1 MGTKGSFNAV
11 SEAGK
16 YASAAKLFF
25 ALASEL
31 APGQLAEWV
40 RIMRQF
46 NISGDGFRP
55 SPEASL
61 GIKLDEVSG
70 IGAIRPSGMS
80 GVKDG
85 AHCSFVFR
93 SPVDL
98 TGLFFGSVAVRRAS
112 LLFRSVPVDPNGFAK
127 NVERLREHVPPAVRA
142 SFCGDFLN
150 PLAVAIIP
158 GPERDTPYLH
168 RELILTAPLAEIAE
182 TLKANGG
189 VYGQGALSP
198 GMLASLVGSAWNG
211 TACGRPL
218 AGGPKNLLNQV
229 APFNPQPGEEVYEG
243 SSQRFR
249 FFWVVPNMTQE
260 ALSRLLELDVDILF
274 HLLVVGDDLKAE
286 VMVRAREGAGQTR
299 RSVTIFEQLKSC
311 CQVVKTIVGRNNVL
325 KASHAFQ
332 PGSPAQTSFDWFPVG
347 NASFLVNGLTATLS
361 NPSVGGGIF
370 LGMSGGAPYLIPMPD
385 AKRGGLQHSL
395 LVGPGSWGKSFWAWM
410 LAFQMAG
417 TNIVNFSCLPA
428 DGEAAPYFC
437 RRWGPAEQTAD
448 LGDYEP
454 QGGKMRQGLHR
465 LCTSQVREWV
475 AFFETEPGRDLMT
488 VFEEEVVPAAK
499 HFLDRVRLQDL
510 PLTFRPAPGCNQAL
524 LAALYTLLWTGKD
537 PLGNDRLKGLERLW
551 LEGAKRN
558 QHCAVVVHDHQHL
571 PLPHPEDPKD
581 LAAAYGQSFRK
592 AVGDIAGGGHKLG
605 IHAFVTLL
613 DRSEA
618 ELFGGL
624 GRFHLL
630 FEACG
635 AERGHHFWLW
645 DTRRQEAV
653 TLLNVT
659 VYDDRLLTLLGRQDM
674 PE

>member
-1 MGTKGSFNAV
+1 MVAKGLGDAV
-11 SEAGK
+11 PTAVK
-16 YASAAKLFF
+16 YASAARLFF
-25 ALASEL
+25 GLASEL
-31 APGQLAEWV
+31 APDQLAEWV

-55 SPEASL
+55 SPEATL
-61 GIKLDEVSG
+61 GIKLEDVSG
-70 IGAIRPSGMS
+70 IGAVLPSSMS

-85 AHCSFVFR
+85 AHCSFIFR

-98 TGLFFGSVAVRRAS
+98 TGLFFGNGAVRRAT
-112 LLFRSVPVDPNGFAK
+112 LLFRSVPVDPTGFGG
-127 NVERLREHVPPAVRA
+127 NVKRLREHVPPAVRA
-142 SFCGDFLN
+142 DFCSDFLN
-150 PLAVAIIP
+150 PLAEAIVP

-168 RELILTAPLAEIAE
+168 RELVLTASLAEIAE
-182 TLKANGG
+182 TLRANGG

-198 GMLASLVGSAWNG
+198 GMIASLVGSSWNG
-211 TACGRPL
+211 TACGKPL
-218 AGGPKNLLNQV
+218 AGSPENLLRQV
-229 APFNPQPGEEVYEG
+229 APFNPQPGVEVYEG
-243 SSQRFR
+243 SNRKFR
-249 FFWVVPNMTQE
+249 FFWVVPNMTQDD
-260 ALSRLLELDVDILF
+260 LNRLLELDVDILL

-286 VMVRAREGAGQTR
+286 VMVRARENAGQSR
-299 RSVTIFEQLKSC
+299 RSATIFEQLRNC
-311 CQVVKTIVGRNNVL
+311 CQVVRAIVGENNVV
-325 KASHAFQ
+325 KASNAFQ

-347 NASFLVNGLTATLS
+347 NASLLVNGLTATLS
-361 NPSVGGGIF
+361 NPSPGGGIF
-370 LGMSGGAPYLIPMPD
+370 LGMSGGAPYFIPMPD
-385 AKRGGLQHSL
+385 ARRGGLQHSL

-437 RRWGPAEQTAD
+437 RRWGPAEQTAN
-448 LGDYEP
+448 LEAYEI
-454 QGGKMRQGLHR
+454 QGGKIRQGLHR
-465 LCTSQVREWV
+465 VCTDQVREWV

-488 VFEEEVVPAAK
+488 IFEEEVVPAAK
-499 HFLDRVRLQDL
+499 RFLDRVRLQDL

-524 LAALYTLLWTGKD
+524 LAGLYTLLWTGKD
-537 PLGNDRLKGLERLW
+537 PLGNDRLKGLERMW

-571 PLPHPEDPKD
+571 PLPHQEDPKD
-581 LAAAYGQSFRK
+581 LAAAFGQSFRK
-592 AVGDIAGGGHKLG
+592 AIGDIAGGGHKLG

-613 DRSEA
+613 SRGEA

-630 FEACG
+630 FEACE

-645 DTRRQEAV
+645 DTRRQAAV

-659 VYDDRLLTLLGRQDM
+659 VYDQRLLGLLGRQDM
-674 PE
+674 LE